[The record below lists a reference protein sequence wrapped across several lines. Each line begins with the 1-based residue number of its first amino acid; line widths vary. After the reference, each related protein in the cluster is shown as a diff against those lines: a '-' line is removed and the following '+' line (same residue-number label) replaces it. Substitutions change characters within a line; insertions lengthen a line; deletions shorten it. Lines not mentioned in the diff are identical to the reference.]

1 MIRIGFSGWVHHK
14 NEKGI
19 SLMNEENFGICFSNL
34 DSGQTYDYVMI
45 TNSVSGSGNFT
56 KGIIFGPHIDFRN
69 SEMSSIPKNEKTYI
83 NFLSPWLL
91 DLANIVYPNKNLI
104 DLPFPVDIN
113 RFCPSEKNGKPVV
126 YFKRRERKILD
137 DFFTYRNRED
147 FILYDYGSYG
157 EEQFRSDIAK
167 APYCVWIGCHESQGF
182 AFQETLSSNT
192 PIFVIDVN
200 SLRDEVGVWDSW
212 MPDLDLK
219 ATSASYFDSRCG
231 MISSKDTFREDFP
244 IFIDSIGSLSPRNFI
259 LETLSP
265 RACINK
271 WIKTLE

>member
-34 DSGQTYDYVMI
+34 DPGQTYDYVMI
-45 TNSVSGSGNFT
+45 TNSVSVSGNFT

-69 SEMSSIPKNEKTYI
+69 SEISSIPKNEKTYI
-83 NFLSPWLL
+83 NLLSPWLL
-91 DLANIVYPNKNLI
+91 DLADIIYPDKNLI

-147 FILYDYGSYG
+147 FILYDYGSYA

-182 AFQETLSSNT
+182 AFQETLSSDT

-231 MISSKDTFREDFP
+231 MISSKDIFREDFP
-244 IFIDSIGSLSPRNFI
+244 IFIDSIGGLSPRNFI

-265 RACINK
+265 KACINK
-271 WIKTLE
+271 WIKTLV

>member
-1 MIRIGFSGWVHHK
+1 MITIGFKGWVHHK
-14 NEKGI
+14 NENGI
-19 SLMNEENFGICFSNL
+19 HLINKENFGIYFSPL
-34 DSGQTYDYVMI
+34 DPSQIYDYVMI
-45 TNSVSGSGNFT
+45 TNSLSETGNYK

-69 SEMSSIPKNEKTYI
+69 AEISSVPKKEKIFI

-104 DLPFPVDIN
+104 DLPFPVDID
-113 RFCPSEKNGKPVV
+113 RFLPSEKKGKPIV
-126 YFKRRERKILD
+126 YFKHRERKILD
-137 DFFTYRNRED
+137 DFFTYKKKED
-147 FILYDYGSYG
+147 FIIYNYGSYE
-157 EEQFRSDIAK
+157 EEQFRSDISK

-182 AFQETLSSNT
+182 AFQETLSSDT

-219 ATSASYFDSRCG
+219 ATSASYFDPNCG

-259 LETLSP
+259 LEKLSP